1 MNNPEEKKYLDSIKE
16 KMKEHGLVS
25 YKNNVFELYIGKI
38 KVVPKGWQMLLV
50 PIKGYH
56 YEDYELPQIM
66 QLKGELYFMVK
77 KEYQTYDV
85 PYKKEFFRFTWDEF
99 VNFVETTPLNIRTY
113 NYGGKGN
120 TDWRTGILKAIER
133 SLSFYDAHN
142 EIKTKLSEKQIEILC
157 QRIEDEKGLAEKLVD
172 KVLGY

>member
-1 MNNPEEKKYLDSIKE
+1 MDDAEKKYLDSIKK

-25 YKNNVFELYIGKI
+25 YKINVFELYIGKI

-66 QLKGELYFMVK
+66 HLNGELYFVVK

-85 PYKKEFFRFTWDEF
+85 PYKKEIFRFTWDEL
-99 VNFVETTPLNIRTY
+99 VNMVETTQWSIRTS
-113 NYGGKGN
+113 NYGGKWH
-120 TDWRTGILKAIER
+120 TCWRTDLLEKIER
-133 SLSFYDAHN
+133 SLSYYNAHE
-142 EIKTKLSEKQIEILC
+142 EIKTKLSESQLKILC
-157 QRIEDEKGLAEKLVD
+157 HRIEDEKSLAEKLVD
-172 KVLGY
+172 KVRGY